1 MRKDLKETNIHFTE
15 GEDTVF
21 VFTCNTELKK
31 RLKRYAAAYPDLC
44 RQTDDDEMG
53 GLCFEMDKHRFSI
66 RLTAPYSEERRKAAS
81 ENAKAKGLKGSTK

>member
-15 GEDTVF
+15 ADNTVY
-21 VFTCNTELKK
+21 VFTCNTDLKK
-31 RLKRYAAAYPDLC
+31 RLKSYAETYPELC

-53 GLCFEMDKHRFSI
+53 GLAFEIDKHRFSI

-81 ENAKAKGLKGSTK
+81 ELAKVKGLKGATK

>member
-21 VFTCNTELKK
+21 VFTCNTDLKK

-81 ENAKAKGLKGSTK
+81 AYAKVKGLTGRTK

>member
-1 MRKDLKETNIHFTE
+1 MKKDLKETNIHFTE
-15 GEDTVF
+15 GENTVF
-21 VFTCNTELKK
+21 VFTCNTDLKK
-31 RLKRYAAAYPDLC
+31 RLKRYAAAHPDLC

-81 ENAKAKGLKGSTK
+81 AYAKAKGLKGSTK